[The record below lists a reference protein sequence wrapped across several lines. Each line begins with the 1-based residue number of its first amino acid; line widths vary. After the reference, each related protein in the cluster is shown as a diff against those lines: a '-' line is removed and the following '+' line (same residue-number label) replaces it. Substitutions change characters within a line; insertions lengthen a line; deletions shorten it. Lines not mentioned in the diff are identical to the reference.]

1 MRSENYQVRGQSS
14 FSGETE
20 APRARAGV
28 MPRAADG
35 VPWLQTRVR
44 TAPLPMAF
52 PDLLPP
58 EVSFGF
64 FFLYILFLASGLA
77 HA

>member
-1 MRSENYQVRGQSS
+1 
-14 FSGETE
+14 
-20 APRARAGV
+20 

-52 PDLLPP
+52 PDLLSP